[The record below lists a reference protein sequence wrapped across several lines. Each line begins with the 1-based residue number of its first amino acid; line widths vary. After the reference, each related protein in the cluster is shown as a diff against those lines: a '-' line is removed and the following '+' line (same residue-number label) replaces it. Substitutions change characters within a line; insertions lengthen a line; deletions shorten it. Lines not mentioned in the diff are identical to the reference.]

1 MSCSCDP
8 SYHPKRSLN
17 ANEILQSSGGNQHGG
32 DHHLLLERTHR
43 RRAPNSWKWGGC
55 SHNLKYGIEFSKIF
69 LDAREKGTDIQSQIN
84 RHNNQAGRRA
94 VLRNMIFRC
103 KCHGVSGTCQLK
115 TCWKSAPPF
124 HVIGNI
130 LKQQF
135 KRAILVDQTNNN
147 NGPLLL
153 RKQTRN
159 TKRQKQSRIPRRT
172 NNISPIAG
180 RGSGGGGG
188 TGSGGPI
195 QNSLL
200 YFQKSPN
207 FCDQDLSSDIPGK
220 RLIKLTGIL
229 NSNAHA
235 WYFSGTS
242 GRRCNRTSFGSD
254 GCDSMCCGRG
264 YNLLFDH
271 RSSPCRCEFKWCCY
285 VHCEQCRAEEWI
297 SVCN

>member
-8 SYHPKRSLN
+8 AYHPKRTLN
-17 ANEILQSSGGNQHGG
+17 ANEILQSGQGQDVE
-32 DHHLLLERTHR
+32 DHPVLERTHR

-153 RKQTRN
+153 RQQTRN
-159 TKRQKQSRIPRRT
+159 SKRQKQSRSPRRT
-172 NNISPIAG
+172 NNISPNAARG
-180 RGSGGGGG
+180 RGRGGE
-188 TGSGGPI
+188 GPI
-195 QNSLL
+195 QNALL
-200 YFQKSPN
+200 YYQKSPN
-207 FCDQDLSSDIPGK
+207 FCDQDLSSDIPGE
-220 RLIKLTGIL
+220 RL
-229 NSNAHA
+229 N
-235 WYFSGTS
+235 
-242 GRRCNRTSFGSD
+242 
-254 GCDSMCCGRG
+254 
-264 YNLLFDH
+264 
-271 RSSPCRCEFKWCCY
+271 
-285 VHCEQCRAEEWI
+285 
-297 SVCN
+297 